1 MKLTEK
7 SVEKLRLEICIY
19 THGHKGKKSVYLGR
33 IIDQK
38 PEYITKSV
46 CSSR

>member
-1 MKLTEK
+1 MKLTE
-7 SVEKLRLEICIY
+7 EKGGKLILEICIS
-19 THGHKGKKSVYLGR
+19 THGHKSKKSAYLGR